1 MTVMA
6 DLSVVSVYTEYT
18 EVEMNLQGFHL
29 DQSAFSERR
38 HV

>member
-18 EVEMNLQGFHL
+18 EVKMNLQGFNL
-29 DQSAFSERR
+29 E
-38 HV
+38 V